1 MASKYILKKSGDQFH
16 FVLKAA
22 NGEPILNSER
32 YTTKAGAQTGIES
45 VRTNSPHEARYERK
59 DASNGSPM
67 FNLKAAN
74 GERIGTS
81 ETYSSATA
89 RDAGIASVKTNGS
102 TAVLDD
108 QT

>member
-1 MASKYILKKSGDQFH
+1 MASTYVLKKSGDQFH

-22 NGEPILNSER
+22 NGEAILNGER
-32 YTTKAGAQTGIES
+32 YTTKAGALNGIES
-45 VRTNSPHEARYERK
+45 VRANSPHEARYERK
-59 DASNGSPM
+59 TAANESPM

-81 ETYSSATA
+81 ETYSSASS
-89 RDAGIASVKTNGS
+89 RDAGIASVKANGP

>member
-1 MASKYILKKSGDQFH
+1 MASKYTLKKSGDKFH

-22 NGEPILNSER
+22 NGEPILSGEL
-32 YTTKAGAQTGIES
+32 YTSKAGALNGIES
-45 VRTNSPHEARYERK
+45 VRTNSPHEVRYERK
-59 DASNGSPM
+59 TASDGSPM

-89 RDAGIASVKTNGS
+89 RDAGIASVRTNGP